1 MCVRDAQKQS
11 DTQKK
16 LSQKKT
22 HLRPVGECWLPARI
36 GLGRERDGFMRK
48 VLAVPLERAER
59 AEADSA
65 RARVHVAA
73 ALHVHREVLG
83 SNPRGG
89 VVEFGGGKKKGRRS
103 TRGGVRRQKRGVG
116 GEWHMWKNTKF
127 GGATF
132 RDAS

>member
-1 MCVRDAQKQS
+1 MREKKQTHKKNGATTKQVRGSGCASEKRKN
-11 DTQKK
+11 TRYTKK
-16 LSQKKT
+16 LSQKKS

-59 AEADSA
+59 AEADAA

-83 SNPRGG
+83 SNPRSG
-89 VVEFGGGKKKGRRS
+89 VVEFGEKQG
-103 TRGGVRRQKRGVG
+103 RGV
-116 GEWHMWKNTKF
+116 EAH
-127 GGATF
+127 AEV
-132 RDAS
+132 